1 MISHILGMERNF
13 TCRVGEEMD
22 NNEGEG
28 LILTMFGM
36 HFLGVGN
43 LSSSSSYPRALLS
56 YLILH
61 TIIDVVVFRFLAI
74 LSRKS
79 LFSSPCWELELQ
91 SCPRLRQAVCVKG
104 AYGAVG
110 VYPWQM
116 SSRAPRTR
124 ENSSLTHPT
133 CRYLAGYTV
142 CEDGA
147 ELYSPPSSVG

>member
-79 LFSSPCWELELQ
+79 LFYSSCWELELQ
-91 SCPRLRQAVCVKG
+91 SCPRLRQAGCVKG

-110 VYPWQM
+110 
-116 SSRAPRTR
+116 
-124 ENSSLTHPT
+124 SLSV
-133 CRYLAGYTV
+133 AGVQSGTLGQRKF
-142 CEDGA
+142 EFD
-147 ELYSPPSSVG
+147 PSHVPLSCWLHRLRGWC